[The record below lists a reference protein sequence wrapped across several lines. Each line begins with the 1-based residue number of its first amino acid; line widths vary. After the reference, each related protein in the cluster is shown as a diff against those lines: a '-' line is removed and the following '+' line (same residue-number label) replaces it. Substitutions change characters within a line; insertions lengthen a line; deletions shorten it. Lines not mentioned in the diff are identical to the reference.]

1 MSHDKFPPRPPRKTR
16 PGAPLRPL
24 LSGLAAAGALII
36 LFLAGAAAENFG
48 HRDQA
53 AATTSPKPEP
63 RAALPRLGKAVRDG
77 RFEFVVRHVDCA
89 RTTVGVEHLKSTA
102 DGKYCVVTLSIRNI
116 AGEPQIFLGKVQ
128 KAYDAAGT
136 SYTED
141 AIASLYANQNTR
153 TLLRKIDPG
162 DSVTGKM
169 VFDVPKATTLTT
181 LELHD
186 SYLSGGVEVA
196 LS

>member
-16 PGAPLRPL
+16 PRAPLRPL
-24 LSGLAAAGALII
+24 LAGLAVAGTLIV
-36 LFLAGAAAENFG
+36 LFLAGAAAENLG
-48 HRDQA
+48 HRDPA
-53 AATTSPKPEP
+53 AATSSPEAGTK
-63 RAALPRLGKAVRDG
+63 ANLPRLGKAVRDG
-77 RFEFVVRHVDCA
+77 RFEFVVRQVDCSKN
-89 RTTVGVEHLKSTA
+89 TVGVEHLKRTA
-102 DGKYCVVTLSIRNI
+102 AGRYCVVSLSVRNI
-116 AGEPQIFLGKVQ
+116 ATSPQIFLGKVQ

-136 SYTED
+136 GYTED
-141 AIASLYANQNTR
+141 AIASLYANQNIR

-169 VFDVPKATTLTT
+169 VFDVPKGTTLTT

-196 LS
+196 LG